1 MEQAQKFIAKD
12 IPTKFIMDSA
22 VGMIM
27 EEVDLCVVGAEG
39 VMENGGII
47 NKVVSCFILCV
58 ESVLIVPG

>member
-22 VGMIM
+22 VGVIM

-47 NKVVSCFILCV
+47 NKVNCVILLLFIHFF
-58 ESVLIVPG
+58 IVD